1 MKNITIIGA
10 GLGGLTAGA
19 LLAKQGHK
27 VTVLEQHTIVGGCAT
42 TFKRKGFTCEVGLH
56 EMNALYTDT
65 TKKAIFEELGVYEN
79 VEFVRSE
86 EFFRVTT
93 DVLEFTMP
101 DDIDQ
106 ARKKLTDQYPNDADA
121 IDTYFALLRSLS
133 QTLEKVSNGQWIDL
147 LFSPLTVLQLL
158 RYKSK
163 SVKTVLDEIF
173 SNDALKV
180 ILNANMGYYSD
191 NVHRLSFLWHAVA
204 QYSYY
209 TGGGWFIQGGS
220 HKLSAYLASVICDH
234 GGTIITKANVTQID
248 PHQKEIT
255 YLHHKE
261 YKHISYDRLIA
272 NISPQQT
279 YAMAGVAYH
288 EKFEISESLLS
299 IYIGFHTNLKSVY
312 GKRPYSNFFLKTV
325 KNLDELHESL
335 HQERSKRGFVF
346 VDYSQIDAQLCP
358 PEKSFGA
365 LCATDY
371 LSDWE
376 ALSPQQYEAQKAQ
389 LLESFL
395 DELERHYPH
404 IREYIEFAE
413 VGTAKTMQ
421 RYLQTPNGTVYGFA
435 PTTYQ
440 FFRRPQI
447 QSPLIKDLYFV
458 GQWVVGGGF
467 SPAIASGK
475 MGYEECMRS

>member
-56 EMNALYTDT
+56 EMNAVYTNPT
-65 TKKAIFEELGVYEN
+65 TRMIFETLGVYDHI
-79 VEFVRSE
+79 EFVRPE

-93 DVLEFTMP
+93 EALDFTMP
-101 DDIDQ
+101 DDVDQ
-106 ARKKLTDQYPNDADA
+106 AQKKLIDHYPNDAHA
-121 IDTYFALLRSLS
+121 IHTYFALLRSLA
-133 QTLEKVSNGQWIDL
+133 QTLEKLSLSQWFSL
-147 LFSPLTVLQLL
+147 LASPLKLYQLWK
-158 RYKSK
+158 YQSK
-163 SVKTVLDEIF
+163 SVKVVLDEIF
-173 SNDALKV
+173 SNDALKI

-191 NVHRLSFLWHAVA
+191 NVHRLSFLLHAVA

-220 HKLSAYLASVICDH
+220 QKLSDYLASVIRDH
-234 GGTIITKANVTQID
+234 GGTIITKANATQID
-248 PHQKEIT
+248 PHQKEVT

-261 YKHISYDRLIA
+261 CKHIRYDRLIA

-288 EKFEISESLLS
+288 EKFETSESLLS

-312 GKRPYSNFFLKTV
+312 GKRPYSNFMLKTV

-335 HQERSKRGFVF
+335 HQKRSKRGFVF

-371 LSDWE
+371 VSDWE

-421 RYLQTPNGTVYGFA
+421 RYLKTPNGTVYGFA
-435 PTTYQ
+435 PTTHQ

-447 QSPLIKDLYFV
+447 QSPLINDLYFV

-475 MGYEECMRS
+475 MGMEHCV